1 MNGTNTGDQ
10 DDLSAGPDLG
20 ELLSQVY
27 AAVEYIGDLSLAS
40 LLPPVAPKK
49 PRPLPRAD
57 AAERMSPWGAPR
69 GAAPD
74 PAVRRTDGG
83 ASPPRW
89 APNAGAASREN
100 PWEIMER
107 IRREE
112 EAAAAAQASAAQ
124 MAAARASSAQ
134 ASSAQMPA
142 GGSNNVSGGGNAL
155 PGSPAATTSPPAAGV
170 PEDELDYL
178 DFLDDV
184 AAGQLAVDLDQILDQ
199 IDLEETSAAAAGPG
213 PPAENSP
220 AAASP
225 GASPPAGTTVTTP
238 AVSSSA
244 SSSPSPSAAT
254 PPAPRPPEQTAPPAR
269 AAESVSS
276 AEEDELRRYGYPI
289 PPEREVK
296 SGGVGASA
304 SNAGPAP
311 SPAVYAPQKSKFV
324 ETGWI
329 ETAASLEELGARLS
343 GCRNCHLGDGSRR
356 VFRGVGP
363 AGARVF
369 FVLDPP
375 ADETD
380 MNGPYPVGGP
390 RLELLRDIVEKD
402 LDMDM
407 GDVYVTPVC
416 KCPVAEEFP
425 PAGPLRHCLH
435 VLYKELELVS
445 PGVALSMGAIAGEV
459 LGGPSKLQLLRQRK
473 PLMGPKRLPL
483 RMTYGLGTMVE
494 VP

>member
-10 DDLSAGPDLG
+10 DDLSAGPDLR
-20 ELLSQVY
+20 ELLSQAY
-27 AAVEYIGDLSLAS
+27 AAVEYIGDLDLAS

-49 PRPLPRAD
+49 PRPLPL
-57 AAERMSPWGAPR
+57 AAPPYGAPR
-69 GAAPD
+69 SGPAAVAR

-107 IRREE
+107 IRKEE
-112 EAAAAAQASAAQ
+112 EAAA
-124 MAAARASSAQ
+124 AQ
-134 ASSAQMPA
+134 ASSAQM
-142 GGSNNVSGGGNAL
+142 
-155 PGSPAATTSPPAAGV
+155 AAGV
-170 PEDELDYL
+170 PEDEFDYL
-178 DFLDDV
+178 DFLDDI
-184 AAGQLAVDLDQILDQ
+184 AAGQQAVDLDQILDQ

-225 GASPPAGTTVTTP
+225 GAAPPAGTTVTT
-238 AVSSSA
+238 SA
-244 SSSPSPSAAT
+244 
-254 PPAPRPPEQTAPPAR
+254 PPAP

-276 AEEDELRRYGYPI
+276 AEEDELRRYGYPM
-289 PPEREVK
+289 PPRREVK

-329 ETAASLEELGARLS
+329 ETASSLEELGARLS
-343 GCRNCHLGDGSRR
+343 GCRNCHLGDGNHR

-363 AGARVF
+363 TGARVF

-425 PAGPLRHCLH
+425 QAGPLRHCLH

-459 LGGPSKLQLLRQRK
+459 LGGPAKLQLLRQRK

-483 RMTYGLGTMVE
+483 RMTYGLGTMIE
-494 VP
+494 VPEIRTEFLKDLKGAMLLISG